1 LVSPS
6 VNLPAVKDHD
16 VVISTIGPTGKEQ
29 PPIVVEAA
37 HALIEGLTRAG
48 VRRLIISGGAGSLEV
63 APGVQLVDSSTF
75 PEAGRAIA
83 LAHGAALEVYRHA
96 DLDWTYLSPPAMI
109 QPGKRTGTYQ
119 KGTDHLL
126 TNAQGESRISMEDY
140 AVALV
145 DEMEHPQFVRQRFT
159 VAS

>member
-1 LVSPS
+1 M
-6 VNLPAVKDHD
+6 
-16 VVISTIGPTGKEQ
+16 ISTIGPTGKEQ

-109 QPGKRTGTYQ
+109 QPGKRTGTY
-119 KGTDHLL
+119 
-126 TNAQGESRISMEDY
+126 SMEDY